1 MRDLEAEVTVV
12 LFKGRNDGKE
22 SSMAKVSICK
32 DLFPRVNLK
41 KKKKM
46 FLLLCSGSFIMKTF
60 IVLATAKASSL
71 SLNLGALSVA
81 EN

>member
-32 DLFPRVNLK
+32 DLFPRVNI

>member
-32 DLFPRVNLK
+32 DLFPRVSF
-41 KKKKM
+41 KKM

-60 IVLATAKASSL
+60 IVLATARPSSL
-71 SLNLGALSVA
+71 SLELGAISVA
-81 EN
+81 ES